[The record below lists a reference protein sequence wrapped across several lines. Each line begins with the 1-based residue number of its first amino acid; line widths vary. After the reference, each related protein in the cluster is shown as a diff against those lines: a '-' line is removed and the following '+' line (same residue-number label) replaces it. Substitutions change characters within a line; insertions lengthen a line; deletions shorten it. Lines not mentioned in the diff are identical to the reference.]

1 MFDLMVFTLINAF
14 WFTLIVGTSTLFVLR
29 VLYTT
34 KETYTT
40 REKLMIWFIPLS
52 IGFYHFEKQ
61 KNIISKIYRIC
72 VLIFFYHCYT
82 CIFICIL
89 YRIGVNDYMIYN
101 ITKKQNNSDMC
112 FVCGIHNDAGLNIK
126 YYELE
131 NKHLIGVFKG
141 HDVHQSYPQRMHGGI
156 TSALLD
162 ETIGRAVQ
170 ILNTAIWGCNSRT

>member
-1 MFDLMVFTLINAF
+1 
-14 WFTLIVGTSTLFVLR
+14 
-29 VLYTT
+29 
-34 KETYTT
+34 
-40 REKLMIWFIPLS
+40 
-52 IGFYHFEKQ
+52 
-61 KNIISKIYRIC
+61 
-72 VLIFFYHCYT
+72 
-82 CIFICIL
+82 
-89 YRIGVNDYMIYN
+89 MIYN

-170 ILNTAIWGCNSRT
+170 ILNTAIWGVTVELNVKFLKPVPLDQELYVVGHITNLRKRLFEGEGYICDMNKNILAIATGKYFIKHVDQIVDDIDFVREQWIYVEDDEDSSVKSFDLPL